1 MAYDLPSTS
10 PPLPDEEQTKE
21 VEVRMRRSLGL
32 VTSSNG
38 STPPLSSDPLKAA
51 RQAIRSQA
59 TAREHA
65 ERQLA
70 QAQAAVREL
79 HSKLHHARVDKDAA
93 EEAAR
98 LATATKIT
106 AERTLVATEAAL
118 TAEKV
123 ARERGTRA
131 LQDAQVTI
139 RELQGKLD
147 TAVQAL
153 QAVQAELAAERQARQ
168 MAEDNAR
175 AALTVDQTTPVEGRE
190 ETSPTARKKI
200 AGTRQKKM
208 PAHPACKSTA
218 RFGKASASGRKMVKN
233 SANRIRAVA
242 PTVRRLTERSQKKAS
257 GGQAAHRPANRSP
270 KAPAP
275 RNAAPKKADKQKKIS
290 AKTGRRV
297 QARAG
302 NPIKRLKGR

>member
-1 MAYDLPSTS
+1 
-10 PPLPDEEQTKE
+10 
-21 VEVRMRRSLGL
+21 MRRSLGL

-59 TAREHA
+59 TAREYA

-79 HSKLHHARVDKDAA
+79 QSKLHHARVDKDAA
-93 EEAAR
+93 DEAAW
-98 LATATKIT
+98 LATTTKIS
-106 AERTLVATEAAL
+106 AERTLVATESAL
-118 TAEKV
+118 AAEKV
-123 ARERGTRA
+123 ARERGARA

-147 TAVQAL
+147 TAVRAL

-175 AALTVDQTTPVEGRE
+175 AALIVDETTPVEGRE
-190 ETSPTARKKI
+190 ETSPTVRKKI

-208 PAHPACKSTA
+208 PAHPARKSTA
-218 RFGKASASGRKMVKN
+218 RFGKASASGRKATKN
-233 SANRIRAVA
+233 FANRTRSAA

-257 GGQAAHRPANRSP
+257 GGQATHRPATRSP

-275 RNAAPKKADKQKKIS
+275 RNAAPKKAGKQKKIS
-290 AKTGRRV
+290 ARAVRRV

-302 NPIKRLKGR
+302 NPVKRLKGR